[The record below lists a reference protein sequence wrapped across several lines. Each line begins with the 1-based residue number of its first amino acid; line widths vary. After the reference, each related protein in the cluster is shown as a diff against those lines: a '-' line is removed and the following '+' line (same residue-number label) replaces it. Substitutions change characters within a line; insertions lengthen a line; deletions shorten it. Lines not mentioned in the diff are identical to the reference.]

1 MTYSIRK
8 LTLVG
13 VISLSIVMGMSSFS
27 CSENPLKQTKASSTL
42 LSQVALKQQQLASPT
57 EERLGQM
64 KSMGMRTEDLH
75 SQRIYIYLPQQLTA
89 TQADELRALG
99 ITLYLDSWI
108 PPVGNHPTGFILAD
122 MPVDKLNALASK
134 DYIVKLDT
142 AERKLELQLK

>member
-8 LTLVG
+8 LALVSL
-13 VISLSIVMGMSSFS
+13 ISLIIVMGTLGFS
-27 CSENPLKQTKASSTL
+27 CTENPVTQTKASSAL
-42 LSQVALKQQQLASPT
+42 LLQIALKQKQLASPT

-75 SQRIYIYLPQQLTA
+75 SQRIYIYLSQQVTE
-89 TQADELRALG
+89 TQADELGALE

-108 PPVGNHPTGFILAD
+108 PLVANHPTGFILAD